1 MNNSENNITQQE
13 NISQDNNKHSSTSFN
28 NTLNTKVSDEDVT
41 KLIVATIRI
50 QRVWR
55 RYIDLQGT
63 NFIYSYINKMQIF
76 LIYF

>member
-28 NTLNTKVSDEDVT
+28 NSLNTKVSDEDVT
-41 KLIVATIRI
+41 KLIAATIRI

-63 NFIYSYINKMQIF
+63 HS
-76 LIYF
+76 